1 MKTVSLSS
9 GENKVVSFTDKPMD
23 DPAAI
28 VIQKKD
34 KYTGN
39 TIKGKKTLAGAQFT
53 IKYYDGSMIEIIFQ
67 QEPPVHGLLKPKNV
81 LDQMEAKSINRFI
94 SIPIK

>member
-53 IKYYDGSMIEIIFQ
+53 IKYYDGFY
-67 QEPPVHGLLKPKNV
+67 
-81 LDQMEAKSINRFI
+81 DQK
-94 SIPIK
+94 